1 MSNHALDRFV
11 SENPVNLSIK
21 EIRACEEAIRSFIVP
36 VLGDDTKAKDE
47 LPYFMEITVSHANK
61 RERAYPYQTDPALT
75 IKIQPRTAIEGI
87 TERNGKASITYIA
100 FTIRKSRGHFE
111 GATDKKGYDFSCSLR
126 LGGMEREYRCR
137 NVSLP
142 HTTNC
147 YQYGL
152 TPADWNFSG
161 AMNYLRHIIDN
172 PCKFPKR

>member
-11 SENPVNLSIK
+11 SENPVNLTVK
-21 EIRACEEAIRSFIVP
+21 EIRACEEAIRNFIVP
-36 VLGDDTKAKDE
+36 VLGDDTMEQDE

-61 RERAYPYQTDPALT
+61 RERAYLYQTDPALT
-75 IKIQPRTAIEGI
+75 IKIQPRKAIEGI

-100 FTIRKSRGHFE
+100 FTIRKSKGHFE
-111 GATDKKGYDFSCSLR
+111 GTDVKGMDFSCSLR

-147 YQYGL
+147 YQCGL

-161 AMNYLRHIIDN
+161 AMQYLRHIIDN

>member
-11 SENPVNLSIK
+11 AENPVKLAVK

-36 VLGDDTKAKDE
+36 VLGDDTMEQDE
-47 LPYFMEITVSHANK
+47 LPYFMDITVRYANK
-61 RERAYPYQTDPALT
+61 RERAFPYQTDPSL
-75 IKIQPRTAIEGI
+75 IIRIQPRKAIEGI
-87 TERNGKASITYIA
+87 TERNGKASITYIE
-100 FTIRKSRGHFE
+100 FKIRKEKGHFE
-111 GATDKKGYDFSCSLR
+111 GATDEKGYDFSCSML
-126 LGGMEREYRCR
+126 LGGKEREYRCR
-137 NVSLP
+137 RVERP

>member
-11 SENPVNLSIK
+11 SEKPVNLTVK

-36 VLGDDTKAKDE
+36 VLGDDTMEQDE
-47 LPYFMEITVSHANK
+47 LPYFMTLTVSHANK

-75 IKIQPRTAIEGI
+75 IHIQPRKAIEGI

-100 FTIRKSRGHFE
+100 FTIRKSKGHFE
-111 GATDKKGYDFSCSLR
+111 GTTDVKGMDFSCSLR
-126 LGGMEREYRCR
+126 LGGKEREYRCR
-137 NVSLP
+137 HISLP

-161 AMNYLRHIIDN
+161 AMKYLRHIIDN